1 MQIKTLTLSSHIP
14 PQKPNLKKIS
24 HPSLLFKNPSSLPSH
39 QFHTSLSPLKTHHG
53 PLLIYCIGTSQEVFS
68 DKSEDGIENDG
79 NSGLVSVSKEEENI
93 VEVSK
98 IRREDFAKKDIW
110 NQIKEVVM
118 FSGPATGLWICGP
131 LMSLISTAVI
141 GQGSST
147 ELAALGPGTVFCD
160 NMNLLFMFL
169 PIATSNMVATSLA
182 IQDKYEVQHQ
192 ISILLFVG
200 FACGVLMLLLT
211 QVLGSWA
218 LTAFSGPKNAHIVP
232 AASKYVQIRGL
243 AWPAVL
249 YGLVSQSVSLGMKDS
264 WGPLKVLVV
273 ASVVNGIGHLVL
285 CSFLGYGIEGAAW
298 STITSQVIAA
308 YMMIEALNKK
318 GYNAFAISI
327 PSPNEFSHIFSI
339 AAPVFVTMFSKV
351 AFYTLMTYFATAM
364 GAFTVAAHQVMI
376 QMYGMCMACGEP
388 LSQTAQSFMPEF
400 LYGTE
405 RSSEKAR
412 MLLKSLVIIG
422 AILGVLLASVGP
434 FIAWR
439 FPYIFTSDLKV
450 IQEMH
455 KVLIL
460 FFTALFVTP
469 CTHSLEGTL
478 LLVSSRGYGLP
489 GCWCALGAFQW
500 ARFFLALQRL
510 LSPEGILNSE
520 PAVQF
525 KPEEVKAA

>member
-1 MQIKTLTLSSHIP
+1 
-14 PQKPNLKKIS
+14 
-24 HPSLLFKNPSSLPSH
+24 
-39 QFHTSLSPLKTHHG
+39 
-53 PLLIYCIGTSQEVFS
+53 
-68 DKSEDGIENDG
+68 
-79 NSGLVSVSKEEENI
+79 
-93 VEVSK
+93 
-98 IRREDFAKKDIW
+98 
-110 NQIKEVVM
+110 
-118 FSGPATGLWICGP
+118 
-131 LMSLISTAVI
+131 MSLISTAVI

-182 IQDKYEVQHQ
+182 KQDKYEVQHQ

-285 CSFLGYGIEGAAW
+285 CSFLGYGIAGAAW
-298 STITSQVIAA
+298 STIASQVIAA

-339 AAPVFVTMFSKV
+339 VAPVFVTMFSKV
-351 AFYTLMTYFATAM
+351 AFYTLMTYFVTAIW
-364 GAFTVAAHQVMI
+364 AHLRWLLI
-376 QMYGMCMACGEP
+376 
-388 LSQTAQSFMPEF
+388 
-400 LYGTE
+400 
-405 RSSEKAR
+405 RS
-412 MLLKSLVIIG
+412 
-422 AILGVLLASVGP
+422 
-434 FIAWR
+434 
-439 FPYIFTSDLKV
+439 
-450 IQEMH
+450 
-455 KVLIL
+455 
-460 FFTALFVTP
+460 
-469 CTHSLEGTL
+469 
-478 LLVSSRGYGLP
+478 
-489 GCWCALGAFQW
+489 
-500 ARFFLALQRL
+500 
-510 LSPEGILNSE
+510 
-520 PAVQF
+520 
-525 KPEEVKAA
+525 